1 MSYPEFLSWRAYMHQ
16 TGTLNL
22 GVRIEHGVALL
33 ATIFNRGFGG
43 KAEFSDFLPDRE
55 TAPEPETDVQAV
67 GMDIMR
73 LLQSVKR

>member
-22 GVRIEHGVALL
+22 GLRIEQGVALL

-55 TAPEPETDVQAV
+55 PAPEPDKDAQAV

>member
-1 MSYPEFLSWRAYMHQ
+1 MSYPEFLSWRAYVRQ

-22 GVRIEHGVALL
+22 GVRIEQGIALL

-55 TAPEPETDVQAV
+55 PAPEPVQDAQAM

-73 LLQSVKR
+73 LLKAAKR